1 MGKIKLLIIVGV
13 LLSSVISKA
22 ETICIQDVPNI
33 GDQTCTTTY
42 STGTTTTT
50 SNLISQTFNDGSWTG
65 SMFPNSSDLNESTY
79 LTGKD
84 DKYAETTINSVDL
97 MTIAELR
104 QGFTSNFTADIR
116 WWNKWQSTV
125 TMSQIAVSGNGDTT
139 TQTLLLTDTT
149 NANYEFSNYGNTLI
163 VTPNAEY
170 THGTLTA
177 RFDFDVEQSAGSWN
191 KYHSG
196 VDVKDPSLI
205 LDYTTLT
212 EAINTTVKFCWEF
225 TPSTCPQAVEDI
237 ADTIVDIEDD
247 LVDIFEDIEAPE
259 IDLPV
264 IKYEPETIEVDEP
277 QIEIEILSV
286 ETIDMIPDVETIEVL
301 SIPVEMSMVED
312 TPIEEITTE
321 EIIDAYDT
329 EPVVETATTN
339 EPELETNTNEEL
351 PTEEV
356 AMVEQEP
363 ELDNGEVVGEETM
376 PVQEEA
382 AVPMSDESTE
392 EIKEETIEE
401 EIIEEEAVEEEVKEE
416 EVEVAEE
423 TVEETTEV
431 NPKMVAMEDYI
442 DSKID
447 NELQRIEATLTV
459 VSELVSREMKANQV
473 DISSYANINQAIFNI
488 EQLPDGNK
496 DFFNQI
502 ALVGYDRDIYKNQ
515 VSLSADDPVVKHTI
529 ELNNAKTEVNT
540 KYNELRELINARNG
554 I

>member
-13 LLSSVISKA
+13 LLSSATSKA
-22 ETICIQDVPNI
+22 ETICLQDVPNI

-50 SNLISQTFNDGSWTG
+50 TNLISQTFNDGTWNGT
-65 SMFPNSSDLNESTY
+65 MFPDSSDLNESTY

-84 DKYAETTINSVDL
+84 GKYAETTINSIDL
-97 MTIAELR
+97 MTINELR

-125 TMSQIAVSGNGDTT
+125 TMTQKAVSGNGDTT

-149 NANYEFSNYGNTLI
+149 NANYQFNNYGNTLI

-177 RFDFDVEQSAGSWN
+177 RFDFDVEQSAGNWN
-191 KYHSG
+191 NYHSG
-196 VDVKDPSLI
+196 VDVTDPSLI

-212 EAINTTVKFCWEF
+212 EATNTTVKFCWEF

-237 ADTIVDIEDD
+237 AETIVDIKDD
-247 LVDIFEDIEAPE
+247 LLVIIEDIEAPE

-264 IKYEPETIEVDEP
+264 ITYEPEIIEVDEP
-277 QIEIEILSV
+277 EIEILSV
-286 ETIDMIPDVETIEVL
+286 ETVAMLPDVDTVPVL
-301 SIPVEMSMVED
+301 TVPVETTVIE
-312 TPIEEITTE
+312 EEITTE
-321 EIIDAYDT
+321 ELIDAYDT
-329 EPVVETATTN
+329 EPVVETTTN
-339 EPELETNTNEEL
+339 DVPELETNTNEEL

-376 PVQEEA
+376 PLQEES
-382 AVPMSDESTE
+382 AVPVSDESTE
-392 EIKEETIEE
+392 EIKEETIEKTIEE

-431 NPKMVAMEDYI
+431 NPKMVAMEEYI

-447 NELQRIEATLTV
+447 NELQKIEATLTV

-502 ALVGYDRDIYKNQ
+502 ALVGYDKDIYTNQ

-529 ELNNAKTEVNT
+529 ELNNARTEVNT

>member
-1 MGKIKLLIIVGV
+1 MGKIKLLLIVGV
-13 LLSSVISKA
+13 LLSSATSKA
-22 ETICIQDVPNI
+22 ETICLQDVPNI

-50 SNLISQTFNDGSWTG
+50 TNLISQTFNDGTWNGT
-65 SMFPNSSDLNESTY
+65 MFPDSSDLKESIY

-84 DKYAETTINSVDL
+84 GKYAETTINSIDL
-97 MTIAELR
+97 MTINELR

-149 NANYEFSNYGNTLI
+149 NANYQFSNYGNTLI

-177 RFDFDVEQSAGSWN
+177 RFDFDVEQSAGNWN
-191 KYHSG
+191 NYHSG
-196 VDVKDPSLI
+196 VDVTDPSLI

-212 EAINTTVKFCWEF
+212 EASNTTVKFCWEF

-237 ADTIVDIEDD
+237 AETIVNIEDD
-247 LVDIFEDIEAPE
+247 LLVIIEDIEAPE

-264 IKYEPETIEVDEP
+264 ITYEPEIIEVDEP
-277 QIEIEILSV
+277 EIEILNV
-286 ETIDMIPDVETIEVL
+286 ETVVMLPDVDTVPVL
-301 SIPVEMSMVED
+301 TVPVETTVIE
-312 TPIEEITTE
+312 EEITTE
-321 EIIDAYDT
+321 ELIDAYDT
-329 EPVVETATTN
+329 EPVVETTTN
-339 EPELETNTNEEL
+339 DVPELETNTNEEL

-376 PVQEEA
+376 PVQEES
-382 AVPMSDESTE
+382 AVPVSDESTE

-401 EIIEEEAVEEEVKEE
+401 EIIEEEAVEEEVKKE

-431 NPKMVAMEDYI
+431 NPKMVAMEEYI

-496 DFFNQI
+496 DFFKQI
-502 ALVGYDRDIYKNQ
+502 ALVGYDRDIYTKQ

-540 KYNELRELINARNG
+540 KYYELRELINARNG

>member
-1 MGKIKLLIIVGV
+1 MGKIKLLLIVGV
-13 LLSSVISKA
+13 LLSSATSKA
-22 ETICIQDVPNI
+22 ETICLQDVPNI

-50 SNLISQTFNDGSWTG
+50 TNLISQTFNDGTWNGT
-65 SMFPNSSDLNESTY
+65 MFPDSSDLKESIY

-84 DKYAETTINSVDL
+84 GKYAETTINSIDL
-97 MTIAELR
+97 MTINELR

-149 NANYEFSNYGNTLI
+149 NANYQFNNYGNTLI

-177 RFDFDVEQSAGSWN
+177 RFDFDVEQSAGNWN
-191 KYHSG
+191 NYHSG
-196 VDVKDPSLI
+196 VDVTDPSLI

-212 EAINTTVKFCWEF
+212 EASNTTVKFCWEF
-225 TPSTCPQAVEDI
+225 TPSTCPQAVADI
-237 ADTIVDIEDD
+237 AETIVDIEDD
-247 LVDIFEDIEAPE
+247 LLVIIEDIEAPE

-264 IKYEPETIEVDEP
+264 ITYEPEIIEVDEP
-277 QIEIEILSV
+277 EIEILNV
-286 ETIDMIPDVETIEVL
+286 ETVVMLPDVDTVPVL
-301 SIPVEMSMVED
+301 TVPVETTVIE
-312 TPIEEITTE
+312 EEITTE
-321 EIIDAYDT
+321 ELIDAYDT

-376 PVQEEA
+376 PLQEEST
-382 AVPMSDESTE
+382 VPMSDESTE

-401 EIIEEEAVEEEVKEE
+401 EIIEEEAVEEEVKKE

-431 NPKMVAMEDYI
+431 NPKMVAMEEYI

-496 DFFNQI
+496 DFFKQI
-502 ALVGYDRDIYKNQ
+502 ALVGYDRDIYTKQ

>member
-13 LLSSVISKA
+13 LLSSAISKA
-22 ETICIQDVPNI
+22 ETVCIQNVPQY
-33 GDQTCTTTY
+33 GDQTCTTTTDVVTSVITNHTTNNFLSGDFTDGSWNGTNLDHTHGSGIIAGVGGEY
-42 STGTTTTT
+42 VQSTLTQADSGLSDDEVQRGFSSTIGADIWFWDRSDTNQSVTMTQ
-50 SNLISQTFNDGSWTG
+50 IFNDG
-65 SMFPNSSDLNESTY
+65 
-79 LTGKD
+79 
-84 DKYAETTINSVDL
+84 
-97 MTIAELR
+97 
-104 QGFTSNFTADIR
+104 
-116 WWNKWQSTV
+116 
-125 TMSQIAVSGNGDTT
+125 NGDVT
-139 TQTLLLTDTT
+139 TQNRVVDYANNGYNTYQDTIVIGENNTT
-149 NANYEFSNYGNTLI
+149 NGS
-163 VTPNAEY
+163 V
-170 THGTLTA
+170 TA
-177 RFDFDVEQSAGSWN
+177 RFDFTHTNSTQHRAADLKN
-191 KYHSG
+191 
-196 VDVKDPSLI
+196 PTLTF
-205 LDYTTLT
+205 DYTKIENTT
-212 EAINTTVKFCWEF
+212 SQVSNTTVDYCFDR
-225 TPSTCPQAVEDI
+225 TPNTCPQAVEDI
-237 ADTIVDIEDD
+237 VETIVDIEDD
-247 LVDIFEDIEAPE
+247 LLIIFEDIEAPE

-264 IKYEPETIEVDEP
+264 ITYEPETIEVNEP

-286 ETIDMIPDVETIEVL
+286 ETVDMIPDMNTVEILSVPVETSMIE
-301 SIPVEMSMVED
+301 
-312 TPIEEITTE
+312 EEITTE
-321 EIIDAYDT
+321 ELIDAYDT

-339 EPELETNTNEEL
+339 EPKLETNTNEEL
-351 PTEEV
+351 LTEEV

-376 PVQEEA
+376 PVQEES
-382 AVPMSDESTE
+382 AVPMSDESTEVIEE

>member
-13 LLSSVISKA
+13 LLSSATSKA
-22 ETICIQDVPNI
+22 ETICLQDVPNI

-50 SNLISQTFNDGSWTG
+50 TNLISQTFNDGTWNGT
-65 SMFPNSSDLNESTY
+65 MFPDSSDLNESTY

-84 DKYAETTINSVDL
+84 GKYAETTINSIDL
-97 MTIAELR
+97 MTINELR

-125 TMSQIAVSGNGDTT
+125 TMTQKAVSGNGDTT

-149 NANYEFSNYGNTLI
+149 NANYQFSNYGNTLI

-177 RFDFDVEQSAGSWN
+177 RFDFDVEQSAGNWN
-191 KYHSG
+191 NYHSG
-196 VDVKDPSLI
+196 VDVTDPSLI

-212 EAINTTVKFCWEF
+212 EATNTTVKFCWEF

-237 ADTIVDIEDD
+237 AETIVDIEDD
-247 LVDIFEDIEAPE
+247 LLVIIEDIEAPE
-259 IDLPV
+259 IELPV
-264 IKYEPETIEVDEP
+264 ITYEPETIEVDEP
-277 QIEIEILSV
+277 EIEIISV
-286 ETIDMIPDVETIEVL
+286 ETFAMLPDVDTVPVL
-301 SIPVEMSMVED
+301 TVPVETTVIE
-312 TPIEEITTE
+312 EEITTE
-321 EIIDAYDT
+321 ELIDAYDT
-329 EPVVETATTN
+329 EPVVETTTN
-339 EPELETNTNEEL
+339 DVPELETNTNEEL

-376 PVQEEA
+376 PLQEES
-382 AVPMSDESTE
+382 AVPVSDESTEIAEE
-392 EIKEETIEE
+392 EIKEET
-401 EIIEEEAVEEEVKEE
+401 IEEEAVEEEVKEE

-431 NPKMVAMEDYI
+431 NPKMVAMEEYI

-447 NELQRIEATLTV
+447 NELQKIEATLTV

-496 DFFNQI
+496 DFFKQI
-502 ALVGYDRDIYKNQ
+502 ALVGYDRDIYTKQ

-529 ELNNAKTEVNT
+529 ELNNARTEVNT

>member
-1 MGKIKLLIIVGV
+1 MGKIKLLLIVGV
-13 LLSSVISKA
+13 LLSSATSKA
-22 ETICIQDVPNI
+22 ETICLQDVPNI

-50 SNLISQTFNDGSWTG
+50 TNLISQTFNDGTWNGT
-65 SMFPNSSDLNESTY
+65 MFPDSSDLNESTY

-84 DKYAETTINSVDL
+84 GKYAETTINSIDL
-97 MTIAELR
+97 MTINELR

-125 TMSQIAVSGNGDTT
+125 TMTQKAVSGNGDTT

-149 NANYEFSNYGNTLI
+149 NANYQFNNYGNTLI

-177 RFDFDVEQSAGSWN
+177 RFDFDVEQSAGNWN
-191 KYHSG
+191 NYHSG
-196 VDVKDPSLI
+196 VDVTDPSLI

-212 EAINTTVKFCWEF
+212 EATNTTVKFCWEF

-237 ADTIVDIEDD
+237 AETIVNIEDD
-247 LVDIFEDIEAPE
+247 LLVIIEDIEAPE
-259 IDLPV
+259 IEIDLPV
-264 IKYEPETIEVDEP
+264 ITYEPEIIEVDEP
-277 QIEIEILSV
+277 EIISV
-286 ETIDMIPDVETIEVL
+286 ETVVMLPDVDTVPVL
-301 SIPVEMSMVED
+301 TVPVETTVIE
-312 TPIEEITTE
+312 EEITTE
-321 EIIDAYDT
+321 ELIDAYDT
-329 EPVVETATTN
+329 EPVVETTTN
-339 EPELETNTNEEL
+339 DVPELETNTNEEL

-376 PVQEEA
+376 PVQEES
-382 AVPMSDESTE
+382 AVPVSDESTE

-431 NPKMVAMEDYI
+431 NPKMVAMEEYI

-447 NELQRIEATLTV
+447 NELQKIEATLTV

-496 DFFNQI
+496 DFFKQI
-502 ALVGYDRDIYKNQ
+502 ALVGYDRDIYTKQ

-529 ELNNAKTEVNT
+529 ELNNARTEVNT

>member
-1 MGKIKLLIIVGV
+1 MPII
-13 LLSSVISKA
+13 
-22 ETICIQDVPNI
+22 T
-33 GDQTCTTTY
+33 
-42 STGTTTTT
+42 
-50 SNLISQTFNDGSWTG
+50 
-65 SMFPNSSDLNESTY
+65 
-79 LTGKD
+79 
-84 DKYAETTINSVDL
+84 
-97 MTIAELR
+97 
-104 QGFTSNFTADIR
+104 
-116 WWNKWQSTV
+116 
-125 TMSQIAVSGNGDTT
+125 
-139 TQTLLLTDTT
+139 
-149 NANYEFSNYGNTLI
+149 
-163 VTPNAEY
+163 
-170 THGTLTA
+170 
-177 RFDFDVEQSAGSWN
+177 
-191 KYHSG
+191 
-196 VDVKDPSLI
+196 
-205 LDYTTLT
+205 
-212 EAINTTVKFCWEF
+212 
-225 TPSTCPQAVEDI
+225 
-237 ADTIVDIEDD
+237 
-247 LVDIFEDIEAPE
+247 
-259 IDLPV
+259 
-264 IKYEPETIEVDEP
+264 YEPETIEINEP

-286 ETIDMIPDVETIEVL
+286 ETVDMIPDMDTVEILSVPVETSMIE
-301 SIPVEMSMVED
+301 
-312 TPIEEITTE
+312 EEITTE
-321 EIIDAYDT
+321 ELIDAYDT

>member
-13 LLSSVISKA
+13 LLSSATSKA
-22 ETICIQDVPNI
+22 ETICLQDVPNI

-50 SNLISQTFNDGSWTG
+50 TNLISQTFNDGTWNGT
-65 SMFPNSSDLNESTY
+65 MFPDSSDLNESTY

-84 DKYAETTINSVDL
+84 GKYAETTINSIDL
-97 MTIAELR
+97 MTINELR

-125 TMSQIAVSGNGDTT
+125 TMTQKAVSGNGDTT

-149 NANYEFSNYGNTLI
+149 NANYQFNNYGNTLI

-177 RFDFDVEQSAGSWN
+177 RFDFDVEQSAGNWN
-191 KYHSG
+191 NYHSG
-196 VDVKDPSLI
+196 VDVTDPSLI

-212 EAINTTVKFCWEF
+212 EASNTIVKFCWEF

-237 ADTIVDIEDD
+237 AETIVDIEDD
-247 LVDIFEDIEAPE
+247 LLVIIEDIEAPE
-259 IDLPV
+259 IELPV
-264 IKYEPETIEVDEP
+264 ITYEPETIEVDEP
-277 QIEIEILSV
+277 EIISV
-286 ETIDMIPDVETIEVL
+286 ETVAMLPDVDTVPVL
-301 SIPVEMSMVED
+301 TVPVETTVME
-312 TPIEEITTE
+312 EEITTE
-321 EIIDAYDT
+321 ELIDAYDT
-329 EPVVETATTN
+329 EPVVETTTN
-339 EPELETNTNEEL
+339 DVPELETNTNEEL

-376 PVQEEA
+376 PLQEES
-382 AVPMSDESTE
+382 AVPVSDESTE

-431 NPKMVAMEDYI
+431 NPKMVAMEEYI

-447 NELQRIEATLTV
+447 NELQKIEATLTV

-502 ALVGYDRDIYKNQ
+502 ALVGYDKDIYTNQ

-529 ELNNAKTEVNT
+529 ELNNARTEVNT

>member
-22 ETICIQDVPNI
+22 ETVCVQNVPQY
-33 GDQTCTTTY
+33 GDQTCTTTTDVVTSVITNHTTNNFLSGDFTDGSWSGTNLDHTHGSGTIAGVGGEY
-42 STGTTTTT
+42 VQSTLTQADSGLSDDEVQRGFSSTIGADIWFWDRSDTNQSVTMTQ
-50 SNLISQTFNDGSWTG
+50 IFNDG
-65 SMFPNSSDLNESTY
+65 
-79 LTGKD
+79 
-84 DKYAETTINSVDL
+84 
-97 MTIAELR
+97 
-104 QGFTSNFTADIR
+104 
-116 WWNKWQSTV
+116 
-125 TMSQIAVSGNGDTT
+125 NGDVT
-139 TQTLLLTDTT
+139 TQNRVVDYANNGYNTYQDTIVIGENNTT
-149 NANYEFSNYGNTLI
+149 NGS
-163 VTPNAEY
+163 V
-170 THGTLTA
+170 TA
-177 RFDFDVEQSAGSWN
+177 RFDFTHTNTQ
-191 KYHSG
+191 YHRAA
-196 VDVKDPSLI
+196 DLKNPTLTF
-205 LDYTTLT
+205 DYTKIENTT
-212 EAINTTVKFCWEF
+212 SQVSNTTVDYCFDR
-225 TPSTCPQAVEDI
+225 TPNTCPQAVEDI
-237 ADTIVDIEDD
+237 VETIVDIEDD
-247 LVDIFEDIEAPE
+247 LENIFEDFKEPE
-259 IDLPV
+259 LELPV
-264 IKYEPETIEVDEP
+264 ITYEPEIIEVDEP
-277 QIEIEILSV
+277 EILSV

-376 PVQEEA
+376 PVQEES
-382 AVPMSDESTE
+382 AVPVSDESTEVIEE

-515 VSLSADDPVVKHTI
+515 VSLSAEDPVVKHTI

>member
-13 LLSSVISKA
+13 LLSLATSKA
-22 ETICIQDVPNI
+22 ETICLQDVPNI

-50 SNLISQTFNDGSWTG
+50 TNLISQTFNDGTWNGT
-65 SMFPNSSDLNESTY
+65 MFPDSSDLNESTY

-84 DKYAETTINSVDL
+84 GKYAETTINSIDL
-97 MTIAELR
+97 MTINELR

-125 TMSQIAVSGNGDTT
+125 TMTQKAVSGNGDTT

-149 NANYEFSNYGNTLI
+149 NANYQFNNYGNTLI

-177 RFDFDVEQSAGSWN
+177 RFDFDVEQSAGNWN
-191 KYHSG
+191 NYHSG
-196 VDVKDPSLI
+196 VDVTDPSLI

-212 EAINTTVKFCWEF
+212 EASNTTVKFCWEF

-237 ADTIVDIEDD
+237 AETIVDIEDD
-247 LVDIFEDIEAPE
+247 LLVIIEDIEAPE

-264 IKYEPETIEVDEP
+264 ITYEPEIIEVDEP
-277 QIEIEILSV
+277 EIEILSV
-286 ETIDMIPDVETIEVL
+286 ETVAMLPDVDTVPVL
-301 SIPVEMSMVED
+301 TVPVETTVIE
-312 TPIEEITTE
+312 EEITTE
-321 EIIDAYDT
+321 ELIDAYDT
-329 EPVVETATTN
+329 EPVVETTTN
-339 EPELETNTNEEL
+339 DVPELETNTNEEL

-376 PVQEEA
+376 PLQEES
-382 AVPMSDESTE
+382 AVPVSDESTE
-392 EIKEETIEE
+392 EIKEETIEKTIEE

-431 NPKMVAMEDYI
+431 NPKMVAMEEYI

-447 NELQRIEATLTV
+447 NELQKIEATLTV

-496 DFFNQI
+496 DFFNEI
-502 ALVGYDRDIYKNQ
+502 ALVGYDRDIYTKQ

-529 ELNNAKTEVNT
+529 ELNNARTEVNT

>member
-1 MGKIKLLIIVGV
+1 MMVRLLIILVA
-13 LLSSVISKA
+13 LSSSVISRA
-22 ETICIQDVPNI
+22 DTICLQDVPNI

-50 SNLISQTFNDGSWTG
+50 SNLISETFNDGTWNGT
-65 SMFPNSSDLNESTY
+65 MFPDSSDLNESTY

-84 DKYAETTINSVDL
+84 GKYAETTINSVDL
-97 MTIAELR
+97 MTINELR

-125 TMSQIAVSGNGDTT
+125 TMSQTAVSGNGDTT

-149 NANYEFSNYGNTLI
+149 DANYEFSNYGNTLI
-163 VTPNAEY
+163 VTPNTEY

-177 RFDFDVEQSAGSWN
+177 RFDFDVEQSAGNWN
-191 KYHSG
+191 SYHSG
-196 VDVKDPSLI
+196 VDVTDPSLI

-212 EAINTTVKFCWEF
+212 EATNTTVKFCWEF

-237 ADTIVDIEDD
+237 AETIVDIEDD
-247 LVDIFEDIEAPE
+247 LLIIIEDIEAPE

-264 IKYEPETIEVDEP
+264 ITYEPEIIEVDEP
-277 QIEIEILSV
+277 EIISV
-286 ETIDMIPDVETIEVL
+286 ETVVMLPDVDTVPVL
-301 SIPVEMSMVED
+301 TVPVETTVIE
-312 TPIEEITTE
+312 EEITTE
-321 EIIDAYDT
+321 ELIDAYNT
-329 EPVVETATTN
+329 EPVVETATN
-339 EPELETNTNEEL
+339 DVPELETNTNEEL

-376 PVQEEA
+376 PVQEES
-382 AVPMSDESTE
+382 AVPVSDESTE

-431 NPKMVAMEDYI
+431 NPKMVAMEEYI

-447 NELQRIEATLTV
+447 NELQKIEATLTV

-488 EQLPDGNK
+488 EQLPDGNR

-502 ALVGYDRDIYKNQ
+502 ALVGYDRDIYTNQ
-515 VSLSADDPVVKHTI
+515 VSLGADDPVVKHTI

>member
-13 LLSSVISKA
+13 LLSLATSKA
-22 ETICIQDVPNI
+22 ETICLQDVPNI

-50 SNLISQTFNDGSWTG
+50 TNLISQTFNDGTWNGT
-65 SMFPNSSDLNESTY
+65 MFPDSSDLNESTY

-84 DKYAETTINSVDL
+84 GKYAETTINSIDL
-97 MTIAELR
+97 MTINELR

-125 TMSQIAVSGNGDTT
+125 TMTQKAVSGNGDTT

-149 NANYEFSNYGNTLI
+149 NANYQFNNYGNTLI

-177 RFDFDVEQSAGSWN
+177 RFDFDVEQSAGNWN
-191 KYHSG
+191 NYHSG
-196 VDVKDPSLI
+196 VDVTDPSLI

-212 EAINTTVKFCWEF
+212 EATNTTVKFCWEF

-237 ADTIVDIEDD
+237 AETIVDIKDD
-247 LVDIFEDIEAPE
+247 LLVIIEDIEAPE

-264 IKYEPETIEVDEP
+264 ITYEPEIIEVDEP
-277 QIEIEILSV
+277 EIEILSV
-286 ETIDMIPDVETIEVL
+286 ETVAMLPDVDTVPVL
-301 SIPVEMSMVED
+301 TVPVETTVIE
-312 TPIEEITTE
+312 EEITTE
-321 EIIDAYDT
+321 ELIDAYDT
-329 EPVVETATTN
+329 EPVVETTTN
-339 EPELETNTNEEL
+339 DVPELETNTNEEL

-376 PVQEEA
+376 PVQEES

-431 NPKMVAMEDYI
+431 NPKMVAMEEYI

-447 NELQRIEATLTV
+447 NELQKIEATLTV

-529 ELNNAKTEVNT
+529 ELNNARTEVNT

>member
-1 MGKIKLLIIVGV
+1 MGKIKLLLIVGV
-13 LLSSVISKA
+13 LLSSATSKA
-22 ETICIQDVPNI
+22 ETICLQDVPNI

-50 SNLISQTFNDGSWTG
+50 TNLISQTFNDGTWNGT
-65 SMFPNSSDLNESTY
+65 MFPDSSDLNESTY

-84 DKYAETTINSVDL
+84 GKYAETTINSIDL
-97 MTIAELR
+97 MTINELR

-125 TMSQIAVSGNGDTT
+125 TMTQKAVSGNGDTT

-149 NANYEFSNYGNTLI
+149 NANYQFNNYGNTLI

-177 RFDFDVEQSAGSWN
+177 RFDFDVEQSAGNWN
-191 KYHSG
+191 NYHSG
-196 VDVKDPSLI
+196 VDVTDPSLI

-212 EAINTTVKFCWEF
+212 EASNTTVKFCWEF
-225 TPSTCPQAVEDI
+225 TPNTCPQAVEDI
-237 ADTIVDIEDD
+237 AETIVNIEDD
-247 LVDIFEDIEAPE
+247 LLVIIEDIEAPE

-264 IKYEPETIEVDEP
+264 ITYEPEIIEVDEP
-277 QIEIEILSV
+277 EIISV
-286 ETIDMIPDVETIEVL
+286 ETVVMLPDVDTVPVL
-301 SIPVEMSMVED
+301 TVPVETTVIE
-312 TPIEEITTE
+312 EEITTE
-321 EIIDAYDT
+321 ELIDAYDT
-329 EPVVETATTN
+329 EPVVETTTN
-339 EPELETNTNEEL
+339 DVPELETNTNEEL

-376 PVQEEA
+376 PLQEES
-382 AVPMSDESTE
+382 AVPVSDESTE

-401 EIIEEEAVEEEVKEE
+401 EIIEEEAVEEEVKKE

-431 NPKMVAMEDYI
+431 NPKMVAMEEYI

-502 ALVGYDRDIYKNQ
+502 ALVGYDRDIYTKQ

-529 ELNNAKTEVNT
+529 ELNNARTEVNT